1 VAEGVLTAAPD
12 AGLSGQ
18 MWGRAT
24 RRKVVQFLLACAAYL
39 PLTPCQAR
47 ASSSQDPG
55 EWDAVFDDGVP
66 VSTYKVIRRLNHDSK
81 AFTQGLEFDANGLL
95 VESTGLYGESQLR
108 RIPFDESGKV
118 IQRKKIPKKYFG
130 EGLTIIDDY
139 IVMLTWKER
148 TAFVYDKESFVK
160 KGSFPYPYEVR
171 RKVICCLERFVSAQ
185 QKVRSV

>member
-1 VAEGVLTAAPD
+1 MLALQSPEPAERVAAGVLMDAPD

-18 MWGRAT
+18 QWGRAT

-39 PLTPCQAR
+39 PLTTCQAR
-47 ASSSQDPG
+47 ASAQDPG
-55 EWDAVFDDGVP
+55 AWDAAFDDGVP
-66 VSTYKVIRRLNHDSK
+66 VSTFKVIRRLKHDSK

-108 RIPFDESGKV
+108 RVPFDESGKV
-118 IQRKKIPKKYFG
+118 VQRKKIPKKYFG

-148 TAFVYDKESFVK
+148 TAFVYDKATFAQ

-171 RKVICCLERFVSAQ
+171 R
-185 QKVRSV
+185 